1 MAPPDE
7 PNGRF
12 RLSRS
17 IDLAALV
24 AVVALAG
31 TVVFAFFSGYSGV
44 TAQQV
49 KLDAKFELLD
59 QRMKNDESIAADKRV
74 IDTAFAA
81 EVRAGLASLAQS
93 VADLR
98 TLVASQDNV
107 KRR

>member
-1 MAPPDE
+1 MAVPGE

-24 AVVALAG
+24 AMVALAG
-31 TVVFAFFSGYSGV
+31 TAVFAFFSGYSGV

-49 KLDAKFELLD
+49 KLEARIELLD
-59 QRMKNDESIAADKRV
+59 QSMKNDEVRAADKRI
-74 IDTAFAA
+74 IDTAFAV
-81 EVRAGLASLAQS
+81 EVRSNLNQITQA

-98 TLVASQDNV
+98 TLVASQGNAP
-107 KRR
+107 RR